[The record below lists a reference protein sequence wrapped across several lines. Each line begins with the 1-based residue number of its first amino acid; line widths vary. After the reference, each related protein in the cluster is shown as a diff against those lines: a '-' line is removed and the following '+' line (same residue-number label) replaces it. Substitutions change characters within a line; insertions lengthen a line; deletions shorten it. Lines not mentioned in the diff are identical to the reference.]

1 MQVVPGEK
9 CNYLGGIID
18 EYDYFNESIV
28 YCGNCVYRNS
38 AGAEHSED
46 SFHGRGTG
54 KMDAEKIRLGM
65 GIGLLVVAVVFYTA
79 IMFIRDYMK
88 RREPKKAA
96 KSIPAK
102 AE

>member
-1 MQVVPGEK
+1 
-9 CNYLGGIID
+9 
-18 EYDYFNESIV
+18 
-28 YCGNCVYRNS
+28 
-38 AGAEHSED
+38 
-46 SFHGRGTG
+46 
-54 KMDAEKIRLGM
+54 MDAEKIRLGM

-88 RREPKKAA
+88 SREPKKAA